1 MMAKKSRKVEKPE
14 KKDAAKLNKKQSH
27 TAKDTAISH
36 SHEKFVERIGIPV
49 KNPPKEVC
57 DDELCPYHGHLK
69 IRGKIFQGEVVSAKM
84 DKTVVVEWSYLR
96 KIKKLKRYMRCKTK
110 LAAHNP
116 PCINAK
122 EGDVVRIAEC
132 RPISKTKS
140 FVVIER
146 VKRA

>member
-1 MMAKKSRKVEKPE
+1 MAKKTSRVGKDE
-14 KKDAAKLNKKQSH
+14 KKSAEKAEKKVG
-27 TAKDTAISH
+27 KDNAQNFIN
-36 SHEKFVERIGIPV
+36 RIGIPV
-49 KNPPKEVC
+49 KNPPKDVC

-116 PCINAK
+116 PCISAK
-122 EGDVVRIAEC
+122 EGDIVRIAEC

-140 FVVIER
+140 FVVIEKIKR
-146 VKRA
+146 V

>member
-1 MMAKKSRKVEKPE
+1 MTKKTSNKEKVVGKEGGKKEKSSVKAE
-14 KKDAAKLNKKQSH
+14 DVKKRA
-27 TAKDTAISH
+27 
-36 SHEKFVERIGIPV
+36 VERIGIPV
-49 KNPPKEVC
+49 SNPPKEVC
-57 DDELCPYHGHLK
+57 NDDLCPYHGHLK

-96 KIKKLKRYMRCKTK
+96 KIRKLKRYMRCRTK
-110 LAAHNP
+110 IAAHNP

-122 EGDVVRIAEC
+122 EGDIVRVAEC

-140 FVVIER
+140 FVVIEK